1 MKKSALAAML
11 IAALPALSQI
21 NQAQRNQD
29 RGMTCNDNNNGRQ
42 IRHCEIREQSTG
54 FPGRLTVDA
63 GVNGGVSVKGW
74 DQAGMLVRSKVEA
87 WAADENT
94 AKSLVSQV
102 QVAISA
108 GQVNASGPAEVNRQG
123 WSVSY
128 EIFVPRNGDLNLK
141 AHNGGISIS
150 DVRGNIQFDTMNGGV
165 SLKRLG
171 GNVEGKTMNGG
182 LSIELAGNR
191 WDGTRLDARTTNG
204 GVNIAMPENYS
215 AHFESSTVNGHVNL
229 GIPMT
234 VRGELSRSITTDL
247 GAGGPTIHVE
257 TMNGGVNIK
266 RAAL

>member
-1 MKKSALAAML
+1 
-11 IAALPALSQI
+11 
-21 NQAQRNQD
+21 
-29 RGMTCNDNNNGRQ
+29 
-42 IRHCEIREQSTG
+42 
-54 FPGRLTVDA
+54 
-63 GVNGGVSVKGW
+63 
-74 DQAGMLVRSKVEA
+74 
-87 WAADENT
+87 
-94 AKSLVSQV
+94 
-102 QVAISA
+102 
-108 GQVNASGPAEVNRQG
+108 
-123 WSVSY
+123 
-128 EIFVPRNGDLNLK
+128 
-141 AHNGGISIS
+141 
-150 DVRGNIQFDTMNGGV
+150 MNGGV